1 MNSDTPSAL
10 EPALANHPFFRFLS
24 YCWLILLLPWLP
36 MALLSGMAFDGGPT
50 WHAYLFMWA
59 MWTYPL
65 SVIVVLILR
74 RSVPLSVFLPVLN
87 VAAIVIAG

>member
-1 MNSDTPSAL
+1 MNSDSSSSL
-10 EPALANHPFFRFLS
+10 EHVLAKHPFFKFLS

-50 WHAYLFMWA
+50 WRAYLFAWA

-65 SVIVVLILR
+65 SVVAAFILR
-74 RSVPLSVFLPVLN
+74 RSIPASVFLPALN